1 MTLVDKGKSTD
12 VIYLDLC
19 KAFGMVLH
27 CILTSRWSTVMSVVP
42 QGSVLGPLLF
52 TVFINDIC
60 DGLEWPRSKFA
71 DDPKLSG
78 VVCTLE
84 GSDAIQSDLNKLER
98 WSRTNL
104 MRFNIA
110 KC

>member
-1 MTLVDKGKSTD
+1 MFFN
-12 VIYLDLC
+12 I
-19 KAFGMVLH
+19 
-27 CILTSRWSTVMSVVP
+27 I
-42 QGSVLGPLLF
+42 
-52 TVFINDIC
+52 INDIGSGMKC
-60 DGLEWPRSKFA
+60 TLSKFA
-71 DDPKLSG
+71 DDSKLSG

>member
-1 MTLVDKGKSTD
+1 MNKELVEGPQTD
-12 VIYLDLC
+12 GGDCGSV
-19 KAFGMVLH
+19 
-27 CILTSRWSTVMSVVP
+27 SRWRLATSGVL

-60 DGLEWPRSKFA
+60 DGLEWPCSKFA
-71 DDPKLSG
+71 DDSKLSG